1 MRQRRFLQI
10 DVFSPT
16 PFRGNPL
23 AVVVDAEGLSDAE
36 MQNFARWTNLSETTF
51 LLPPS
56 DPAADYQVRIFTPSN
71 ELPFAGHPTLGT
83 CHAWLAT
90 GGRPRTEGVVVQQCK
105 KGLVNIRIDYTD
117 KAAPLAFAAPSSTRS
132 LATEDELAPVLQAL
146 GLARDEI
153 VAHAKLNNGP
163 LFWALLTHDPDR
175 LLELT
180 PDGSRLYAMGV
191 DVGIAALYPQQQSA
205 ALIGRAS
212 REARAFNQSSNNNGD
227 ERTPDVEVRVFFN
240 ATTTSVEDPITG
252 SFNASLAQ
260 WLIEEGHVCAP
271 YLVSQGTAIDRD
283 GRVNISQDA
292 ASRIWVGC
300 ACHICIDG
308 MVTL

>member
-10 DVFSPT
+10 DVFSPNA
-16 PFRGNPL
+16 FRGNPL
-23 AVVVDAEGLSDAE
+23 AVVVDAEGMSDAQ

-56 DPAADYQVRIFTPSN
+56 HPDADYQVRIFTPSN

-90 GGRPRTEGVVVQQCK
+90 GGRPRTEGMVVQQCK
-105 KGLVNIRIDYTD
+105 KGLVNVRIDHSN
-117 KAAPLAFAAPSSTRS
+117 KEAPLAFAAPSSTRS
-132 LATEDELAPVLQAL
+132 VGSDEELAAVLEAV
-146 GLARDEI
+146 GLQRHEVA
-153 VAHAKLNNGP
+153 AHAKLNNGP

-180 PDGSRLYAMGV
+180 PDTARLYAMRTE
-191 DVGIAALYPQQQSA
+191 VGIAALYPQQNT

-212 REARAFNQSSNNNGD
+212 REARAFNQSTDSGNN
-227 ERTPDVEVRVFFN
+227 EREPDVEVRVFFN
-240 ATTTSVEDPITG
+240 ATTTAVEDPITG

-260 WLIEEGHVCAP
+260 WLIEEGHVRAP
-271 YLVSQGTAIDRD
+271 YLVAQGTAINRD
-283 GRVNISQDA
+283 GRVLISQDA
-292 ASRIWVGC
+292 DYKVWVGG
-300 ACHICIDG
+300 ACHICVDG
-308 MVTL
+308 TVTL

>member
-23 AVVVDAEGLSDAE
+23 AVVVDAAGMSDAD

-51 LLPPS
+51 LLPPTN
-56 DPAADYQVRIFTPSN
+56 AEADYQVRIFTPSN

-83 CHAWLAT
+83 CHAFLAT
-90 GGRPRTEGVVVQQCK
+90 GGKPRTEGVVVQQCK
-105 KGLVNIRIDYTD
+105 KGLVNIRIDD
-117 KAAPLAFAAPSSTRS
+117 SNKDAPLAFAAPSSTRS
-132 LATEDELAPVLQAL
+132 VGSEAELAPVLEAL
-146 GLARDEI
+146 GLQRNEVA
-153 VAHAKLNNGP
+153 AHAKLNNGP

-180 PDGSRLYAMGV
+180 PNTSALYAMGV
-191 DVGIAALYPQQQSA
+191 EVGVAALYPQQNT

-212 REARAFNQSSNNNGD
+212 REARAFNRSAEQS
-227 ERTPDVEVRVFFN
+227 TPDLEVRVFFN

-260 WLIEEGHVCAP
+260 WLIEEGHIRAP
-271 YLVSQGTAIDRD
+271 YLVAQGTAIDRD
-283 GRVNISQDA
+283 GRVLITQDA
-292 ASRIWVGC
+292 ASQVWVGG

-308 MVTL
+308 TVTL